1 MKSINLLILVLFLG
15 TIETNAQ
22 MHEPP
27 RFDPKEM
34 ASRTV
39 NELGEEIKISTAVQ
53 DSLKSTFIRFF
64 EEMDK
69 GRKSGERPDIMK
81 IEGTCD
87 AKVKKFLT
95 DEQYK
100 VYQSFIEEKRKNH
113 RGGPINDDN
122 MRHDPPEKK

>member
-1 MKSINLLILVLFLG
+1 MKNINLLILALFLG
-15 TIETNAQ
+15 VVGVKAQ

-27 RFDPKEM
+27 KFDPKEM

-39 NELGEEIKISTAVQ
+39 NELSEKIKISATVQ
-53 DSLKSTFIRFF
+53 DSLKNTFINFF

-69 GRKSGERPDIMK
+69 GRKSGERPDMMK
-81 IEGTCD
+81 MEGKRD

-100 VYQSFIEEKRKNH
+100 VYQNFME
-113 RGGPINDDN
+113 
-122 MRHDPPEKK
+122 

>member
-1 MKSINLLILVLFLG
+1 MKNINLLILALFLG
-15 TIETNAQ
+15 VVGVKAQ

-27 RFDPKEM
+27 KFDPKEM

-39 NELGEEIKISTAVQ
+39 NELSEKIKISATVQ
-53 DSLKSTFIRFF
+53 DSLKNTFINFF

-69 GRKSGERPDIMK
+69 GRKSGERPDMMK
-81 IEGTCD
+81 MEGKRD

-100 VYQSFIEEKRKNH
+100 VYQNFMEEKRKSH
-113 RGGPINDDN
+113 RGGPGDDEN